1 MVLQGRRQNK
11 DISNIPPETEN
22 TSVIT
27 DIKNIEMNDLFG
39 VDHDFDKEGIVKGTR
54 YFGNK
59 EKHRKSTSGWINT
72 YLEIAINT
80 KTCSGIGKKDIRK
93 RAKLLSQISCHIAG
107 SSSNEE
113 RSLLFAEVIKANKEL
128 FKNALQKAGFK
139 LMEVLS
145 AEQTIS
151 MQSLLRMP
159 TNKIRNLRIC
169 LSKFNVNIL
178 PSERQIRKKRAPMVS
193 HVDVES
199 VESGFLGLKKTK
211 NDENV
216 SQCAYLRVKD
226 LKTFIEE
233 IITRDQ
239 SGFNHDGHFGGKWW
253 LLFSGDKGRHF
264 MKYHL
269 EIVNSLKA
277 GSVDNVHIYCMFEA
291 TDSVENMQK
300 V

>member
-1 MVLQGRRQNK
+1 
-11 DISNIPPETEN
+11 
-22 TSVIT
+22 
-27 DIKNIEMNDLFG
+27 MNDLIV
-39 VDHDFDKEGIVKGTR
+39 VDHDFDKEGIFKGTQ

-59 EKHRKSTSGWINT
+59 EKHRKSASGWINT
-72 YLEIAINT
+72 YFEIAINT
-80 KTCSGIGKKDIRK
+80 KTCSGIGKKNIRK
-93 RAKLLSQISCHIAG
+93 RAKLLSQISCHIATLLG
-107 SSSNEE
+107 HHLMKNDPCYLPKLSSRIRNCLKMQF
-113 RSLLFAEVIKANKEL
+113 RK
-128 FKNALQKAGFK
+128 Q
-139 LMEVLS
+139 VLS

-253 LLFSGDKGRHF
+253 LLFSGDKGGHF

-291 TDSVENMQK
+291 TDSAENMRK
-300 V
+300 VWLP